1 MSQMVIANRL
11 TDGRVVFL
19 AVDGT
24 WVESIRDGCV
34 ASDDAEAAR
43 LLADAQKAEADCHIV
58 DPYLIQV
65 RVVDGTPAPVAW
77 REVIRASGP
86 TVQTGRA

>member
-19 AVDGT
+19 AADGA
-24 WVESIRDGCV
+24 WVESITDGSV
-34 ASDDAEAAR
+34 AAGDAEAAQ
-43 LLADAQKAEADCHIV
+43 LLADAQQAEAVCQIV